1 MYFLIQGLNFTI
13 HVDAAF
19 GGYFACILKDDS
31 ENHHQHGYSRSDEN
45 ENESVFSEYI
55 IRQHKSLKYAD
66 TVTIDPHKS
75 GFVPYPAGALC
86 YRNGLMRNFIKIGIP
101 LLHSDRAAP
110 SIGMYG
116 IAGSAPGAPAA
127 SVLLSHRV
135 SYNTTKINYLV
146 FYAVLCR

>member
-1 MYFLIQGLNFTI
+1 M

-31 ENHHQHGYSRSDEN
+31 KNQHQHGYSRSDEN

-66 TVTIDPHKS
+66 TVTIDPHKT

-101 LLHSDRAAP
+101 LLHSDAAAS

-116 IAGSAPGAPAA
+116 IAGSAPGATAA

-135 SYNTTKINYLV
+135 SYNATKVNYLV
-146 FYAVLCR
+146 FYAVFCR